1 MQNINDGE
9 GPDIKKLT
17 QAVQKR
23 LAVYQQQIKEAK
35 IPVIILFEGWGA
47 SGKGSI
53 IGTLITE
60 LDPRGFKVY
69 TTGSP
74 TSDELR
80 FPPMRRFW
88 TKIPEYGRM
97 SIFDRS
103 WYRDVSISAVE
114 DGISDKEIERR
125 FADILDFERQLCD
138 DGYVLIK
145 FFLHLSKKEQKKRFE
160 ALEANR
166 ATSWRVTA
174 DDWRHHRMYAEY
186 SCAFLDMIFR
196 TDRECAPWIQVDAK
210 SKKQASYEVCSHV
223 ESALEAAL
231 KRQKLTTAP
240 CIRTDDHIKTM
251 PAGQLN
257 SYDLSV
263 RIDDDDYKTALKTAQ
278 ARLFDLHNMM
288 YQRRIPLIVVYEGWD
303 AAGKGGNI
311 KRLTDGLD
319 PRGYEVIP
327 VAAPT
332 PPEFYRHYMWRFWN
346 SLPKNGHIAIYDR
359 SWYGRVMVE
368 RVEQFCSD
376 EQWKRAFDEINHFE
390 MNLCEWGAVIIK
402 LWLHIDRDEQLV
414 RFNDRQNS
422 DDKKWKIT
430 DEDWRNRNK
439 WDLYEKAVD
448 DMLRYT
454 NTENAPWVVIES
466 NDKKFARVKA
476 INAVIT
482 QTEKIF
488 RDREIKVIL

>member
-1 MQNINDGE
+1 MNDGE
-9 GPDIKKLT
+9 ESDIKKLT
-17 QAVQKR
+17 QTVQKK
-23 LAVYQQQIKEAK
+23 LAGLQQQIKEAK

-74 TSDELR
+74 TSNELR
-80 FPPMRRFW
+80 FPPMRRYW

-114 DGISDKEIERR
+114 DGISDKEIDRR
-125 FADILDFERQLCD
+125 FADILNLERQLSD
-138 DGYVLIK
+138 DGYILLK

-160 ALEANR
+160 TLEANR

-186 SCAFLDMIFR
+186 SRAFLDMIFR
-196 TDRECAPWIQVDAK
+196 TDREYAPWIQIDAK
-210 SKKQASYEVCSHV
+210 NKKQASYEVCSHV

-231 KRQKLTTAP
+231 KRQRATSAP
-240 CIRTDDHIKTM
+240 CIRTDDQIKAIPT
-251 PAGQLN
+251 GQLH

-263 RIDDDDYKTALKTAQ
+263 SIDDEDYKTALKTAQ
-278 ARLFDLHNMM
+278 ARLFELHNMM
-288 YQRRIPLIVVYEGWD
+288 YQRRIPLIIVYEGWD

-332 PPEFYRHYMWRFWN
+332 PPELYRHYMWRFWN

-368 RVEQFCSD
+368 RIEKFCND

-390 MNLCEWGAVIIK
+390 LNLCDWGVVIIK

-414 RFNDRQNS
+414 RFNERQNS
-422 DDKKWKIT
+422 DDKRWKIT
-430 DEDWRNRNK
+430 DEDWRNRSK
-439 WDLYEKAVD
+439 WDLYENAVD

-482 QTEKIF
+482 QTEKIL
-488 RDREIKVIL
+488 RNREIKILL

>member
-1 MQNINDGE
+1 
-9 GPDIKKLT
+9 
-17 QAVQKR
+17 
-23 LAVYQQQIKEAK
+23 
-35 IPVIILFEGWGA
+35 
-47 SGKGSI
+47 
-53 IGTLITE
+53 
-60 LDPRGFKVY
+60 
-69 TTGSP
+69 
-74 TSDELR
+74 
-80 FPPMRRFW
+80 
-88 TKIPEYGRM
+88 
-97 SIFDRS
+97 
-103 WYRDVSISAVE
+103 
-114 DGISDKEIERR
+114 
-125 FADILDFERQLCD
+125 
-138 DGYVLIK
+138 
-145 FFLHLSKKEQKKRFE
+145 
-160 ALEANR
+160 
-166 ATSWRVTA
+166 
-174 DDWRHHRMYAEY
+174 MYAEY
-186 SCAFLDMIFR
+186 SRAFLDMIFR
-196 TDRECAPWIQVDAK
+196 TDREYAPWIQIDAK

-231 KRQKLTTAP
+231 NRQKSTSAP
-240 CIRTDDHIKTM
+240 CIRTDDDIKTL
-251 PAGQLN
+251 PTGQLN
-257 SYDLSV
+257 SYNLSV
-263 RIDDDDYKTALKTAQ
+263 GIDDEDYKTALKTAQ
-278 ARLFDLHNMM
+278 ARLFELHNMM

-332 PPEFYRHYMWRFWN
+332 PPELYRHYLWRFWN

-368 RVEQFCSD
+368 RVEKFCND

-390 MNLCEWGAVIIK
+390 LNLCDWGAVIIK

-414 RFNDRQNS
+414 RFNERQNS
-422 DDKKWKIT
+422 DDKRWKIT
-430 DEDWRNRNK
+430 DEDWRNRSK
-439 WDLYEKAVD
+439 WDLYETAVD

>member
-1 MQNINDGE
+1 MRNMNDGE
-9 GPDIKKLT
+9 ELDIKQRT
-17 QAVQKR
+17 EEAQKK
-23 LAVYQQQIKEAK
+23 LAVLQQQIKEAK

-53 IGTLITE
+53 IGKLISE

-69 TTGSP
+69 TTGMPSG
-74 TSDELR
+74 DELR

-97 SIFDRS
+97 SVFDRS

-114 DGISDKEIERR
+114 DGISDKEVGRR
-125 FADILDFERQLCD
+125 FDEINDLERQLAD

-145 FFLHLSKKEQKKRFE
+145 FFLHISKKEQKKRFE
-160 ALEANR
+160 ELEANP

-186 SCAFLDMIFR
+186 SRAFLDMIFR
-196 TDRECAPWIQVDAK
+196 TDKEYAPWIQIDAK
-210 SKKQASYEVCSHV
+210 SKKKASSEVCSHV
-223 ESALEAAL
+223 AKTLAEALGRVKPAAL
-231 KRQKLTTAP
+231 P
-240 CIRTDDHIKTM
+240 FIRTDERIKTL
-251 PAGQLN
+251 PVRPLG

-263 RIDDDDYKTALKTAQ
+263 SLDGDTYKTALKDAQ
-278 ARLFDLHNMM
+278 ARLFELHNAM
-288 YQRRIPLIVVYEGWD
+288 YRHRIPLIVVYEGWD

-332 PPEFYRHYMWRFWN
+332 PPELYRHYLWRFWN
-346 SLPKNGHIAIYDR
+346 SLPKSGHIAIYDR

-368 RVEQFCSD
+368 RIENFCTE

-390 MNLCEWGAVIIK
+390 SDLSAWGAVIVK
-402 LWLHIDRDEQLV
+402 LWLHIDRDEQLI
-414 RFNDRQNS
+414 RFNERQNS
-422 DDKKWKIT
+422 EEKKWKIT
-430 DEDWRNRNK
+430 EEDWRNRSK

-448 DMLRYT
+448 DMLKYT
-454 NTENAPWVVIES
+454 NTENAPWIVVES
-466 NDKKFARVKA
+466 NDKKFARVRA
-476 INAVIT
+476 INAVIA
-482 QTEKIF
+482 QTVKILAG
-488 RDREIKVIL
+488 REIK